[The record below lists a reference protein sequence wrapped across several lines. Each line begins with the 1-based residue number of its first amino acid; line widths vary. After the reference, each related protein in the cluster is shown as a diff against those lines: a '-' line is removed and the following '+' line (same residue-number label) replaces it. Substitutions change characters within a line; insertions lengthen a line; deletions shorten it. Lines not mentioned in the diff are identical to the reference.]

1 MQLSCVSE
9 SMISMQAL
17 SDAYCCTVPAR
28 RCGCMYSSAAC
39 GSLLSVSQRRKFVTC
54 LHADLECLYG
64 QENT

>member
-1 MQLSCVSE
+1 
-9 SMISMQAL
+9 
-17 SDAYCCTVPAR
+17 
-28 RCGCMYSSAAC
+28 MYSSAAC